1 MILEERLVYN
11 RKGELIGKE
20 IIEVSDDFIM
30 QSWVDIEKDM
40 STVDKMGFKKYKD
53 KLEALMEVEA
63 VNE

>member
-40 STVDKMGFKKYKD
+40 STVDKMGFKKYRA
-53 KLEALMEVEA
+53 KLEALMGE